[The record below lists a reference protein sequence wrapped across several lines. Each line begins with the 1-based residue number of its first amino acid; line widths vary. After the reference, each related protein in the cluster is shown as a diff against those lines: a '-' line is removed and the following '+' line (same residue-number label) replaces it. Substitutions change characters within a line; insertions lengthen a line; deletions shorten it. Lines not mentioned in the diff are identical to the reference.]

1 MARTKSEKVIKAT
14 PKIIEM
20 RANNASL
27 QEIVKKFDI
36 SISTVSLILRN
47 AEQENSALAEV
58 KDKRTGN
65 RHKKALAEMLLKQG
79 FDTVQTAEKLGVS
92 KSIISIWNKNFFKID
107 LKAKRAKPKI
117 RYFNGTPLHNR
128 IIEVYNENTSAS
140 LRKIA
145 KVVGVSYQTVHNH
158 LKQAGVQFK
167 QVN

>member
-36 SISTVSLILRN
+36 SISTISLILRN
-47 AEQENSALAEV
+47 AEQENPALAEV

-79 FDTVQTAEKLGVS
+79 FDTV
-92 KSIISIWNKNFFKID
+92 
-107 LKAKRAKPKI
+107 
-117 RYFNGTPLHNR
+117 
-128 IIEVYNENTSAS
+128 
-140 LRKIA
+140 
-145 KVVGVSYQTVHNH
+145 
-158 LKQAGVQFK
+158 
-167 QVN
+167 